1 LDVAARPVDARA
13 GRAIFRVWRKS
24 QEQGRKMKESSP
36 IQPDTVAYSQITAPE
51 NAASALRAMR
61 EFLVRHDES
70 TFEHAVA
77 LYVASARHRQE
88 PIEKVAGALSVLASD
103 VEGPLFNAA
112 EPVERSRMHALIFS
126 GILRA
131 FYGDIAVER
140 GIGASAQRKAD
151 APQHTKAGTWPSRHA
166 D

>member
-1 LDVAARPVDARA
+1 MQMHSGVPGAGRHLEGHCANVEKSYVGSAMRKVSAVEPDDVAYLQV
-13 GRAIFRVWRKS
+13 
-24 QEQGRKMKESSP
+24 
-36 IQPDTVAYSQITAPE
+36 TAPE
-51 NAASALRAMR
+51 NTASAIRAMR
-61 EFLVRHDES
+61 EFLVRHDEA
-70 TFEHAVA
+70 TFERAVA

-88 PIEKVAGALSVLASD
+88 PIEKVAAALSALAPD
-103 VEGPLFNAA
+103 VEGPLFNAN
-112 EPVERSRMHALIFS
+112 EPVARSRMHSMIFT

-131 FYGDIAVER
+131 FYGDVAVER